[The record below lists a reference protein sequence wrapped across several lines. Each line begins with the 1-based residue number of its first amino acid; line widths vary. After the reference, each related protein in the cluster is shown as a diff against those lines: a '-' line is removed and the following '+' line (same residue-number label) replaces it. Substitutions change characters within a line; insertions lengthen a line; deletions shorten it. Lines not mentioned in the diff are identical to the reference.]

1 MSSKH
6 EPRLKKFYLEKVI
19 PGMMEK
25 YDFKNRLQV
34 PRIEKIVINI
44 GLSEARENVKVVDL
58 AIAELA
64 TITGQ
69 KPQIRRAKKSISN
82 FKLRK
87 GMPVGTR
94 VTLRGDKMYEFIDR
108 FITVSIPRIR
118 DFHGLELKGFDGQGN
133 YNLGLKEQYIFP
145 EVEIDKSDKARGM
158 NITFVTTAE
167 NDDESKNLLILLG
180 MPFKKQ
186 EKK

>member
-1 MSSKH
+1 MSLKY
-6 EPRLKKFYLEKVI
+6 EPRLKKNYLEKVI
-19 PGMMEK
+19 PGMMQK
-25 YDFKNRLQV
+25 HGFKNCLQV

-44 GLSEARENVKVVDL
+44 GLSEARENVKIVDL

-145 EVEIDKSDKARGM
+145 EIEIDKSDKARGM
-158 NITFVTTAE
+158 NITFVTTAK
-167 NDDESKNLLILLG
+167 NDDESKSLLILLG

-186 EKK
+186 ENK